1 MPSDP
6 VPRTLEDVLD
16 AARARITRLDPHQ
29 AQAALDGGALL
40 VDIRG
45 DLSRAHDGI
54 VPGSVHVP
62 RTVLEWRLDPNGPW
76 RNPHIAADRHLV
88 VICDHGFSSVLAAAS
103 LVELGFAGN
112 CGRRRRLRGLAPGRA
127 SDRSGAGSSAGRGAA
142 RHGPAG
148 RGAGQRSSVTTA
160 RSGNGRAMASGAS
173 VLPPSAVKRSTPSVE
188 TSTTAV

>member
-1 MPSDP
+1 VPSDP
-6 VPRTLEDVLD
+6 SARTLEDVLD

-29 AQAALDGGALL
+29 AQAAMDDGALL

-76 RNPHIAADRHLV
+76 RNRHIAADRRLV

-103 LVELGFAGN
+103 LVELGFSGTADVVGGYEAWRLAGLPTA
-112 CGRRRRLRGLAPGRA
+112 RAPDPQRDGELPGMA
-127 SDRSGAGSSAGRGAA
+127 PPDGAPVSGAR
-142 RHGPAG
+142 
-148 RGAGQRSSVTTA
+148 
-160 RSGNGRAMASGAS
+160 
-173 VLPPSAVKRSTPSVE
+173 
-188 TSTTAV
+188 